1 MDIPRPTRMKESHV
15 LQDLREG
22 FTAVIAKPWLWI
34 SILVFS
40 LVNVTLMGPYSVAMP
55 FLVSDF
61 MKADVNRLGL
71 LYSIFPIG
79 FVIGGMW
86 LGRYQKLPRRGVLM
100 YVTLALGAIMLGLY
114 GFHMPLWILI
124 IAALVNGVALQFGAL
139 AWTHLLQEKIP
150 NEQLG
155 RVSSIDAMGSMS
167 LMPVG
172 MALAGW
178 ATATLGPALVFIAGG
193 ALTALV
199 GMIAILHPAIRELD

>member
-1 MDIPRPTRMKESHV
+1 
-15 LQDLREG
+15 
-22 FTAVIAKPWLWI
+22 
-34 SILVFS
+34 
-40 LVNVTLMGPYSVAMP
+40 MP

-61 MKADVNRLGL
+61 MQADVNRLGL

-86 LGRYQKLPRRGVLM
+86 LGRYQTLPRRGVMM
-100 YVTLALGAIMLGLY
+100 YVTLALGAIMLGLF

-124 IAALVNGVALQFGAL
+124 AAALVNGIALQFGAL

-178 ATATLGPALVFIAGG
+178 ATATVGPALVFIAGG

-199 GMIAILHPAIRELD
+199 GMAAILHPAIRELD

>member
-1 MDIPRPTRMKESHV
+1 
-15 LQDLREG
+15 
-22 FTAVIAKPWLWI
+22 LWI
-34 SILVFS
+34 SIIIFS
-40 LVNVTLMGPYSVAMP
+40 LVNVTLIGPYYVAMP

-61 MKADVNRLGL
+61 MKADVSRLGL
-71 LYSIFPIG
+71 LYSVFPVG
-79 FVIGGMW
+79 FVIGGAW

-100 YVTLALGAIMLGLY
+100 YITLAIAAIMLCLY

-124 IAALVNGVALQFGAL
+124 IAALINGIALQFGGL

-178 ATATLGPALVFIAGG
+178 ATQAFGPALVFIIGG
-193 ALTALV
+193 GLTALA
-199 GMIAILHPAIRELD
+199 GMSAILHPAIRELD